1 MYNRWHKLSF
11 AIPGPP
17 LVVLLKVIQLQY
29 PKSVREVDLT
39 DVLSRTHSDGDT
51 QLAAYD
57 WVQSGWRLVTYE
69 HVVC

>member
-1 MYNRWHKLSF
+1 M
-11 AIPGPP
+11 
-17 LVVLLKVIQLQY
+17 LLKVIQLQY
-29 PKSVREVDLT
+29 PKPVREVDLT

-57 WVQSGWRLVTYE
+57 WVQSGWRLVMYE